1 MPLQVI
7 FQTLSYIHSLW
18 HNPHTI
24 GKVFYNAVHQQW
36 IMCTSQDNRIY
47 VSIFTHQLVNALLD
61 EIISTRTISLIGFY
75 DSRPKRTSNTAN
87 LDFRPEFGNLQVIAL
102 TFDSTFRSQQTDMV
116 TLGDIAYNLSSRTDN
131 TQHTAAWIQLRDIS
145 LLDRTKRLG

>member
-1 MPLQVI
+1 MLHLHTFMQEDLSRLLEFFLTFSSQIQAGTFLGNHILHVLMPLQVI

-24 GKVFYNAVHQQW
+24 GKVFHNAVHQQW

-75 DSRPKRTSNTAN
+75 DSRP
-87 LDFRPEFGNLQVIAL
+87 
-102 TFDSTFRSQQTDMV
+102 
-116 TLGDIAYNLSSRTDN
+116 
-131 TQHTAAWIQLRDIS
+131 
-145 LLDRTKRLG
+145 